1 MSTTNTMDDALRAN
15 RRLKAITSHLA
26 VAAGS
31 DSQLR
36 PDPTAGEFVLG
47 TWRRDLYKHANRHT
61 HAHTRVRA
69 HRVINRWT
77 ERLANAAWKMRMR
90 I

>member
-47 TWRRDLYKHANRHT
+47 T
-61 HAHTRVRA
+61 
-69 HRVINRWT
+69 
-77 ERLANAAWKMRMR
+77 
-90 I
+90 